1 MKNKA
6 ELINNGIKQIKENK
20 WIHYILI
27 IVIGIILS
35 ISLSNIQI
43 RDTHDGSL
51 HMLRLLGT
59 VDTLEIGQFPPL
71 MNQNYCNGVGYS
83 MNLFYPP
90 LVTYLP
96 LLIKIFTASYMTTLK
111 IFGGIC
117 IIASGFTMYQYIYK
131 VTNKRAIALF
141 ASIFYM
147 IAPYKLANVYKR
159 FAIGEFTAMVFI
171 PWVFLGLYNLF
182 KQDGKK
188 HYYIAIG
195 AIGLMLSHTVTTLY
209 IALFFVIYV
218 LFNIEK
224 LKDKEIIKK
233 CIINVIFIL
242 LVSMLFWMPM
252 LEATSAA
259 KYTIMDDKTMRTN
272 GRFVADNV
280 ISFSQLFK
288 DKGEENGT
296 TFVLGIPTIF
306 AIMLTFAVYPKM
318 EKKDK
323 EYYLL
328 SIIFALISIFMT
340 SRFFPWKVMP
350 NIICKLQY
358 PWRMMGFFIFFTSY
372 ICAQNI
378 YYALK
383 IITKKDIL
391 RLVYVFVFIIICVS
405 SSMQIMSQFEAE
417 DITKDE
423 IYETDI
429 LENRKIS
436 HMRINRDYMP
446 LKALYLQKTYVYTR
460 EDRTYILEGNA
471 NITNEKKE
479 NLKDEIE
486 LENIEKDTILEFPYY
501 YYVGYKINLETE
513 NGIKEIK
520 SVESENGYLSCV
532 VDEKI
537 DRCKITVEYVGT
549 TITYVSYIISAI
561 SLIGFIIYIIY
572 ENKRNKSL
580 KRLGDKNDKKDK

>member
-1 MKNKA
+1 MRDKK
-6 ELINNGIKQIKENK
+6 ELINKGIKQIKENK

-27 IVIGIILS
+27 IIIGVILS

-71 MNQNYCNGVGYS
+71 MNQNYCRGVGYS

-96 LLIKIFTASYMTTLK
+96 LIIKLFTASYMTTLK

-117 IIASGFTMYQYIYK
+117 IVASGITMYQFVYK
-131 VTNKRAIALF
+131 VTNKRTIALF

-209 IALFFVIYV
+209 IALFSVIYV

-259 KYTIMDDKTMRTN
+259 QYTIMDDKTMRTN

-318 EKKDK
+318 EKKYK

-340 SRFFPWKVMP
+340 SRFFPWRVMP

-383 IITKKDIL
+383 TIAKKDIL
-391 RLVYVFVFIIICVS
+391 RLIFVFIFVIICLF

-471 NITNEKKE
+471 NITKEVKE

-486 LENIEKDTILEFPYY
+486 IENIEKDTILEFPYY

-520 SVESENGYLSCV
+520 SVESKNGYLSCV

-537 DRCKITVEYVGT
+537 DKCRITVEYVGT

-572 ENKRNKSL
+572 ENKSNKSL
-580 KRLGDKNDKKDK
+580 KRLGDKNDRKDK